1 MSFSSDAGTN
11 PKVMAVRSK
20 VNVNRKNLIMSL
32 ADRCLEF
39 LRDLEKEH
47 DPDLVRRRANR
58 ANVTPAPVSIVDRGT
73 FCLMD
78 LSRVGYVI
86 SICEYDERGKV
97 VLRPDFRG
105 QRVNLYFRDL
115 TDGVGIASE
124 ADIEKTCKFSA
135 KWALAARKDPE
146 KAPLVV
152 HCAAGISRSTA
163 IAMIPLIAYYESVHL
178 AARRLYQLR
187 ESAQP
192 NTHVLYLI
200 HQKLSLEENIY
211 EILFQAQNPGLFD

>member
-1 MSFSSDAGTN
+1 M
-11 PKVMAVRSK
+11 
-20 VNVNRKNLIMSL
+20 
-32 ADRCLEF
+32 
-39 LRDLEKEH
+39 
-47 DPDLVRRRANR
+47 
-58 ANVTPAPVSIVDRGT
+58 TPAPVSIVDRET

-78 LSRVGYVI
+78 LSHVGYVI

-105 QRVNLYFRDL
+105 QRLNLYFRDL
-115 TDGVGIASE
+115 TDGVGIATE

-163 IAMIPLIAYYESVHL
+163 IAMIPLIAYYES
-178 AARRLYQLR
+178 AYQG
-187 ESAQP
+187 SAQIDVKISSKDCHQRRNGSSNP
-192 NTHVLYLI
+192 LCRYVSPAPPLYN
-200 HQKLSLEENIY
+200 ENERHYVTYSVDEMVSI
-211 EILFQAQNPGLFD
+211 

>member
-1 MSFSSDAGTN
+1 MVVGSKVRN
-11 PKVMAVRSK
+11 PKELNYVISC
-20 VNVNRKNLIMSL
+20 S
-32 ADRCLEF
+32 EF
-39 LRDLEKEH
+39 LGDLEKENAS
-47 DPDLVRRRANR
+47 DPPSPPRCGVYRRRARLQSTNR
-58 ANVTPAPVSIVDRGT
+58 VNVIPAPVSIVDRGT

-86 SICEYDERGKV
+86 SICEYDERGTV

-105 QRVNLYFRDL
+105 QRLNLYFQDL
-115 TDGVGIASE
+115 TDGVGIATE

>member
-1 MSFSSDAGTN
+1 M
-11 PKVMAVRSK
+11 
-20 VNVNRKNLIMSL
+20 
-32 ADRCLEF
+32 
-39 LRDLEKEH
+39 
-47 DPDLVRRRANR
+47 
-58 ANVTPAPVSIVDRGT
+58 TPAPVSIVDRGT
-73 FCLMD
+73 FYLMD

-105 QRVNLYFRDL
+105 QRLNLYFRDL
-115 TDGVGIASE
+115 TDGVGIATE

-178 AARRLYQLR
+178 AARRLYQIR
-187 ESAQP
+187 EFAQP

-200 HQKLSLEENIY
+200 HQTLSLEENIY
-211 EILFQAQNPGLFD
+211 EILFQAQNPELFD

>member
-1 MSFSSDAGTN
+1 
-11 PKVMAVRSK
+11 
-20 VNVNRKNLIMSL
+20 
-32 ADRCLEF
+32 
-39 LRDLEKEH
+39 
-47 DPDLVRRRANR
+47 
-58 ANVTPAPVSIVDRGT
+58 VTPAPVSIVDRGT

-105 QRVNLYFRDL
+105 QRLNLYFRDL
-115 TDGVGIASE
+115 TDGVGIATE

-146 KAPLVV
+146 KAPLIV

>member
-1 MSFSSDAGTN
+1 
-11 PKVMAVRSK
+11 
-20 VNVNRKNLIMSL
+20 
-32 ADRCLEF
+32 
-39 LRDLEKEH
+39 
-47 DPDLVRRRANR
+47 
-58 ANVTPAPVSIVDRGT
+58 
-73 FCLMD
+73 MD

-105 QRVNLYFRDL
+105 QRLNLYFRDL
-115 TDGVGIASE
+115 TDGVGIATE

-163 IAMIPLIAYYESVHL
+163 RSRLSPTTRAYTSPRGDYTSF
-178 AARRLYQLR
+178 A
-187 ESAQP
+187 
-192 NTHVLYLI
+192 
-200 HQKLSLEENIY
+200 SLPSRIRTS
-211 EILFQAQNPGLFD
+211 FT

>member
-1 MSFSSDAGTN
+1 M
-11 PKVMAVRSK
+11 
-20 VNVNRKNLIMSL
+20 
-32 ADRCLEF
+32 
-39 LRDLEKEH
+39 
-47 DPDLVRRRANR
+47 
-58 ANVTPAPVSIVDRGT
+58 TPAPVSIVDRQT

-105 QRVNLYFRDL
+105 QRLNLYFRDL
-115 TDGVGIASE
+115 TDGVGIATE

-178 AARRLYQLR
+178 AARQLYQIR
-187 ESAQP
+187 EFAQP

-200 HQKLSLEENIY
+200 HQTLSLEENIY

>member
-1 MSFSSDAGTN
+1 M
-11 PKVMAVRSK
+11 
-20 VNVNRKNLIMSL
+20 
-32 ADRCLEF
+32 
-39 LRDLEKEH
+39 
-47 DPDLVRRRANR
+47 
-58 ANVTPAPVSIVDRGT
+58 TPAPVSIVDRGT

-105 QRVNLYFRDL
+105 QRLNLYFRDL
-115 TDGVGIASE
+115 TDGVGIATE

-163 IAMIPLIAYYESVHL
+163 IAMIPLIDYYASVHL

-187 ESAQP
+187 VSAQP

-200 HQKLSLEENIY
+200 HQKLFLKRISTRFSFRRK
-211 EILFQAQNPGLFD
+211 ILGCSFASFFCGHFKVWLRSPQHGCGVHVLVRT

>member
-1 MSFSSDAGTN
+1 M
-11 PKVMAVRSK
+11 
-20 VNVNRKNLIMSL
+20 
-32 ADRCLEF
+32 
-39 LRDLEKEH
+39 
-47 DPDLVRRRANR
+47 
-58 ANVTPAPVSIVDRGT
+58 TPAPVSIVDRGT

-105 QRVNLYFRDL
+105 QRLNLYFRDL
-115 TDGVGIASE
+115 TDGVGIATE

-178 AARRLYQLR
+178 AARRLYQIR
-187 ESAQP
+187 EFAQP
-192 NTHVLYLI
+192 NTHILYLI
-200 HQKLSLEENIY
+200 HQTLSLEENIY
-211 EILFQAQNPGLFD
+211 EILFQAQKSWGCLIREQEIPGGQIRGKYPGNTPRSFTIPCMKRFRLETWAAQLPMR